1 MERSDSRRR
10 SLTQAQASSGS
21 LIVLG
26 CRVDRVDSAAA
37 VARIEQLVAAGRAAQ
52 VVTLGAEMA
61 NLAHDDARYRAVIN
75 TADLVV
81 PDTIG
86 IVLASRWIGAP
97 LPERV
102 AGIDLVERLCARAAQ
117 NDLPV
122 FLLGGA
128 PGVARAAGMMLM
140 QRHNGLQLAGVEHG
154 YFEDAQDAA
163 IADRIAASGARL
175 VFVGLGFP
183 RQEYWIRDHLARLG
197 TAVCIGVG
205 GSFDVLSGLRSRA
218 PLAMRRLGLEWLY
231 RLMREPRRLRRQ
243 LALPLFAAR
252 AAAQALRIRVGAS
265 RAEVK

>member
-1 MERSDSRRR
+1 M
-10 SLTQAQASSGS
+10 
-21 LIVLG
+21 VLG

-37 VARIEQLVAAGRAAQ
+37 LARIEQLLAAGTAAQ

-75 TADLVV
+75 AADLVI

-86 IVLASRWIGAP
+86 IVLASRWIGVP

-102 AGIDLVERLCARAAQ
+102 AGIDLVERLCALAAQ
-117 NDLPV
+117 RGLPIY
-122 FLLGGA
+122 LLGGA
-128 PGVARAAGMMLM
+128 PGVARAASMALM
-140 QRHNGLQLAGVEHG
+140 QRHAGLRVAGAEHG
-154 YFEDAQDAA
+154 YLEDTQAIA
-163 IADRIAASGARL
+163 IADRIRSSGARL

-183 RQEYWIRDHLARLG
+183 RQEYWIQEHLARLG
-197 TAVCIGVG
+197 AAVCIGVG
-205 GSFDVLSGLRSRA
+205 GSFDVLSGMRERA

-252 AAAQALRIRVGAS
+252 AASQALRARVGAS